1 MGKYF
6 GTDGIRGVPWNHPFT
21 EEFISRIGY
30 CAATVLTRH
39 RKPEDGVPTI
49 FIGMDTR
56 ASAQK
61 IRKYLCE
68 GFRAVFGKSEIGNI
82 SRPKV
87 VNIGIIPT
95 PAISY
100 IVQKEKADFGV
111 VISASHNPPEFN
123 GIKFFGPDGRK
134 LCESL
139 ENEIEAMLA
148 DPAMENFKKAF
159 PQMAKKDFSKEYVDF
174 LLGTLPEGFNLKGMK
189 LVVDCANGAATK
201 IAPVV
206 FERLGAE
213 VVFIGNRPNGMNIN
227 VNCGALHTERIA
239 EITPKTGAFCGISL
253 DGDADRCLFCDEKGN
268 RMDGDDVIAMAAP
281 FLKAR
286 GRLTNDGV
294 SVTFMSNLGLI
305 KFLEKQGIKTEQVPV
320 GDKNVTDA
328 LERLD
333 YKIGGE
339 TSGHTI
345 FREFFPTGDGLLTAL
360 QTLVVMKE
368 SGKPASALKGG
379 WKRYPQYLKSVKVKE
394 KPAFA
399 DIKGFNELI
408 AKMEEAV
415 AGRVFIRYSGTEPL
429 LRLLVEG
436 EEAEKVNAAGEEIL
450 KYYTENTSAV
460 AN

>member
-6 GTDGIRGVPWNHPFT
+6 GTDGIRGVPWKHPFT

-39 RKPEDGVPTI
+39 RKPEDGSPTI

-68 GFRAVFGKSEIGNI
+68 GFRAVFGKSENGNI
-82 SRPKV
+82 LRPKV

-100 IVQKEKADFGV
+100 MVQKEKADFGV

-123 GIKFFGPDGRK
+123 GIKFFGPDGLK
-134 LCESL
+134 LPENI
-139 ENEIEAMLA
+139 ENEIEAMLE
-148 DPAMENFKKAF
+148 DPSSEKFKRAF

-174 LLGTLPEGFNLKGMK
+174 LLSTLPEGFNLKGMK

-201 IAPVV
+201 IAPMV

-213 VVFIGNRPNGMNIN
+213 LVMIGNRPNGMNIN

-239 EITPKTGAFCGISL
+239 EITPKVGAFCGISL

-268 RMDGDDVIAMAAP
+268 KMDGDDVIAMSAP

-305 KFLEKQGIKTEQVPV
+305 KFLEKQGIRSEQVPV
-320 GDKNVTDA
+320 GDKNVTEA

-379 WKRYPQYLKSVKVKE
+379 WKRYPQYLKSVKVKA
-394 KPAFA
+394 KPVFKE
-399 DIKGFNELI
+399 INGFMELI
-408 AKMEEAV
+408 AKKEEAV

-450 KYYTENTSAV
+450 KYFADNTDALL
-460 AN
+460 

>member
-1 MGKYF
+1 M
-6 GTDGIRGVPWNHPFT
+6 
-21 EEFISRIGY
+21 
-30 CAATVLTRH
+30 L
-39 RKPEDGVPTI
+39 EDP
-49 FIGMDTR
+49 
-56 ASAQK
+56 S
-61 IRKYLCE
+61 
-68 GFRAVFGKSEIGNI
+68 SE
-82 SRPKV
+82 
-87 VNIGIIPT
+87 
-95 PAISY
+95 
-100 IVQKEKADFGV
+100 
-111 VISASHNPPEFN
+111 
-123 GIKFFGPDGRK
+123 KFKR
-134 LCESL
+134 
-139 ENEIEAMLA
+139 
-148 DPAMENFKKAF
+148 AF

-174 LLGTLPEGFNLKGMK
+174 LLSTLPEGFNLKGMK

-201 IAPVV
+201 IAPMV

-213 VVFIGNRPNGMNIN
+213 LVMIGNRPNGMNIN

-239 EITPKTGAFCGISL
+239 EITPKVGAFCGISL

-268 RMDGDDVIAMAAP
+268 KMDGDDVIAMSAP

-305 KFLEKQGIKTEQVPV
+305 KFLEKQGIRSEQVPV
-320 GDKNVTDA
+320 GDKNVTEA

-379 WKRYPQYLKSVKVKE
+379 WKRYPQYLKSVKVKA
-394 KPAFA
+394 KPVFKE
-399 DIKGFNELI
+399 INGFMELI
-408 AKMEEAV
+408 AKKEEAV

-450 KYYTENTSAV
+450 KYFADNTDALL
-460 AN
+460 